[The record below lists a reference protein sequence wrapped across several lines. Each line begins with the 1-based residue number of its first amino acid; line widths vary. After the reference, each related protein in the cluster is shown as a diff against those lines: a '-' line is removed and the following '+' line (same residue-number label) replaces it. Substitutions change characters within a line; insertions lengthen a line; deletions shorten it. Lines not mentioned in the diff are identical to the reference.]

1 MVKDLDKYDYQIN
14 EYKKP
19 EFKPYQIKRESS
31 MYYCLK
37 AKKFLLKVDKIEYNK
52 FIV

>member
-1 MVKDLDKYDYQIN
+1 MIKDIDKYDYPIN

-31 MYYCLK
+31 MRWCPKLK
-37 AKKFLLKVDKIEYNK
+37 RMVLKQLREYNIP
-52 FIV
+52 IV